1 MLFLLYLCLR
11 ITTVYLS
18 TPLPMKINSFITIV
32 SFIAL
37 VSCVQHKKM
46 TKTSEYQF
54 TNKLINETSPYLLQH
69 AHNPVNWYPWGQEAL
84 DKAKKENKLI
94 IISVGYA
101 ACHWCHVMEHESF
114 EDVEVANFM
123 NENFVAIK
131 VDREER
137 PDIDQ
142 IYMDAV
148 QLITGSGGWPLNCIA
163 LPDGRPIYGGTY
175 FPKNQWLDV
184 LTKISDFVKTNPEK
198 TERQAKQLTNGI
210 QANELNLLSTEQKDV
225 SMADLNLIFENWKT
239 SIDSENGGYKGAPKF
254 PLPVG
259 YQFLLHYNFLNPNS
273 EALEAVTLTL
283 DKMANGGI
291 YDQIGGG
298 FSRYATDERW
308 NIPHFEKM
316 LYDNSQLVSLYVAAY
331 KHTKNENYKTII
343 KETLDFIQREL
354 TSEDGGF
361 YASLDADSEGEEGK
375 YYVWSQQEIQQIL
388 GDDAKLILDYYN
400 IEANG
405 NWENGINILF
415 KTETDTTISKRYKY
429 SVNELKTLVSKA
441 KKQLLAERE
450 TRIKPALDDKIITS
464 WNALML
470 KAYVDAYTIFDD
482 QTYLD
487 TALKNAN
494 FINTNVRSSD
504 DRLSRSYKNSKATI
518 NGFLDDYAFT
528 IEAFIALYQS
538 TFDEKWLES
547 AKKLTDYVIEHFY
560 DPESSMFY
568 YTSDV
573 DQKLIV
579 RKMEI
584 SDNVMPASNSQM
596 AKNLF
601 VLGQYYFDSDYVAR
615 SRQMLNTVKE
625 NTIKGGPYYS
635 NWDIL
640 MSWFI
645 SPPYSVVILGDDFES
660 KRHALNAQYYPNVF
674 LSGGNKEGQLALLEN
689 KLIPGQTTIYVC
701 QNNSC
706 KYPVTNVNE
715 AMKQLIVN

>member
-1 MLFLLYLCLR
+1 
-11 ITTVYLS
+11 
-18 TPLPMKINSFITIV
+18 
-32 SFIAL
+32 
-37 VSCVQHKKM
+37 M
-46 TKTSEYQF
+46 TKTSEHQF

-84 DKAKKENKLI
+84 EKAKKENKLI

-123 NENFVAIK
+123 NDNFVAIK

-198 TERQAKQLTNGI
+198 TEQQAKQLTNGI

-259 YQFLLHYNFLNPNS
+259 YQFLLHYNFLNPNP

-316 LYDNSQLVSLYVAAY
+316 LYDNSQLVSLYAAAY
-331 KHTKNENYKTII
+331 KYTKNENYKTII
-343 KETLDFIQREL
+343 AETLDFIQREL
-354 TSEDGGF
+354 TSDDGGF

-388 GDDAKLILDYYN
+388 GDDAKLILDYYT

-415 KTETDTTISKRYKY
+415 KTEADTTIAERYNR
-429 SVNELKTLVSKA
+429 SESELKSLVSSA

-487 TALKNAN
+487 TALKTAN

-504 DRLSRSYKNSKATI
+504 DRLSRSYKNGKASI

-547 AKKLTDYVIEHFY
+547 AKKLTDYVILHFY
-560 DPESSMFY
+560 DSDSGMFY

-601 VLGQYYFDSDYVAR
+601 VLGQYYYDSDYVAR

-625 NTIKGGPYYS
+625 NTIKGGTYYS
-635 NWDIL
+635 NWDVL

-645 SPPYSVVILGDDFES
+645 SPPYSVAILGDDFES
-660 KRHALNAQYYPNVF
+660 KRKALNAQYYPNVF
-674 LSGGNKEGQLALLEN
+674 FSGGNKEGQLALLEN

-706 KYPVTNVNE
+706 KYPVTDVNE
-715 AMKQLIVN
+715 AMKQLLVN

>member
-1 MLFLLYLCLR
+1 
-11 ITTVYLS
+11 
-18 TPLPMKINSFITIV
+18 
-32 SFIAL
+32 
-37 VSCVQHKKM
+37 M
-46 TKTSEYQF
+46 TKTSEHQF
-54 TNKLINETSPYLLQH
+54 TNELINETSPYLLQH

-84 DKAKKENKLI
+84 DKAQKENKLI

-123 NENFVAIK
+123 NDNFVAIK

-198 TERQAKQLTNGI
+198 TEKQAQQLTNGI
-210 QANELNLLSTEQKDV
+210 QANELNLLSTEKKDV
-225 SMADLNLIFENWKT
+225 SMTDLDLIFENWKT
-239 SIDSENGGYKGAPKF
+239 SIDTKNGGYKGAPKF

-298 FSRYATDERW
+298 FSRYATDELW

-316 LYDNSQLVSLYVAAY
+316 LYDNSQLVSLYAAAY

-343 KETLDFIQREL
+343 AETLDFIQREL

-375 YYVWSQQEIQQIL
+375 YYVWSQQELQQIL
-388 GDDAKLILDYYN
+388 GDDVELILDYYN
-400 IEANG
+400 IETNG

-415 KTETDTTISKRYKY
+415 KTEADTTISERYNR
-429 SVNELKTLVSKA
+429 SESELKSLVSNA

-504 DRLSRSYKNSKATI
+504 DRLSRSYKNGKASI

-547 AKKLTDYVIEHFY
+547 AKKLTDYVILHFY
-560 DPESSMFY
+560 DSESGMFY

-601 VLGQYYFDSDYVAR
+601 VLGQYYYDSDYVAR

-625 NTIKGGPYYS
+625 NTIKGGTYYS
-635 NWDIL
+635 NWDVL

-645 SPPYSVVILGDDFES
+645 SPPYSVAILGDDFES
-660 KRHALNAQYYPNVF
+660 KRKALNAQYYPNVF
-674 LSGGNKEGQLALLEN
+674 FSGGNKEGQLALLEN

-706 KYPVTNVNE
+706 KYPVTDVNE
-715 AMKQLIVN
+715 AMKQLLVN

>member
-1 MLFLLYLCLR
+1 ML
-11 ITTVYLS
+11 
-18 TPLPMKINSFITIV
+18 V
-32 SFIAL
+32 SFIYL
-37 VSCVQHKKM
+37 VSCRQHKKM
-46 TKTSEYQF
+46 TKTSEHQF
-54 TNKLINETSPYLLQH
+54 TNELINETSPYLLQH

-84 DKAKKENKLI
+84 DKAQKENKLI

-198 TERQAKQLTNGI
+198 TEKQAQQLTNGI
-210 QANELNLLSTEQKDV
+210 QANELNLLSTEKKDV
-225 SMADLNLIFENWKT
+225 SMTDLDLIFENWKT
-239 SIDSENGGYKGAPKF
+239 SIDTINGGYKGAPKF

-259 YQFLLHYNFLNPNS
+259 YQFLLHYNFLNPNL

-298 FSRYATDERW
+298 FSRYATDELW

-316 LYDNSQLVSLYVAAY
+316 LYDNSQLVSLYTAAY

-343 KETLDFIQREL
+343 AETLDFIQREL
-354 TSEDGGF
+354 TSVDGGF

-375 YYVWSQQEIQQIL
+375 YYVWSQQELQQIL
-388 GDDAKLILDYYN
+388 GDDAELILDYYN
-400 IEANG
+400 IETNG

-415 KTETDTTISKRYKY
+415 KTEADTTIAERYNR
-429 SVNELKTLVSKA
+429 SESELKSLVSNA

-504 DRLSRSYKNSKATI
+504 DRLSRSYKNGKASI

-547 AKKLTDYVIEHFY
+547 AKKLTDYVILHFY
-560 DPESSMFY
+560 DSESGMFY

-601 VLGQYYFDSDYVAR
+601 VLGQYYYDSDYVAR
-615 SRQMLNTVKE
+615 SRQMLSTVKE
-625 NTIKGGPYYS
+625 NTIKGGTYYS
-635 NWDIL
+635 NWDVL

-645 SPPYSVVILGDDFES
+645 SPPYSVAILGDDFES
-660 KRHALNAQYYPNVF
+660 KRKALNAQYYPNVF
-674 LSGGNKEGQLALLEN
+674 FSGGNKEGQLALLEN
-689 KLIPGQTTIYVC
+689 KLISGQTTIYVC

-706 KYPVTNVNE
+706 KYPVTDVNE
-715 AMKQLIVN
+715 AMKQLITKKML

>member
-1 MLFLLYLCLR
+1 
-11 ITTVYLS
+11 
-18 TPLPMKINSFITIV
+18 
-32 SFIAL
+32 
-37 VSCVQHKKM
+37 
-46 TKTSEYQF
+46 
-54 TNKLINETSPYLLQH
+54 
-69 AHNPVNWYPWGQEAL
+69 
-84 DKAKKENKLI
+84 
-94 IISVGYA
+94 
-101 ACHWCHVMEHESF
+101 MEHESF

-123 NENFVAIK
+123 NDNFVAIK

-184 LTKISDFVKTNPEK
+184 LTKISDYVKNNPEK
-198 TERQAKQLTNGI
+198 TEKQAQQLTNGI
-210 QANELNLLSTEQKDV
+210 QANELNLLSTENKDV
-225 SMADLNLIFENWKT
+225 SMTDLDLIFENWKT
-239 SIDSENGGYKGAPKF
+239 SIDTINGGYKGAPKF

-298 FSRYATDERW
+298 FSRYATDELW

-316 LYDNSQLVSLYVAAY
+316 LYDNSQLVSLYAAAY

-343 KETLDFIQREL
+343 AETLDFIQREL
-354 TSEDGGF
+354 TSVDGGF

-375 YYVWSQQEIQQIL
+375 YYVWSQQELQQIL
-388 GDDAKLILDYYN
+388 SDDAELILDYYN
-400 IEANG
+400 IETNG
-405 NWENGINILF
+405 NLENGINILF
-415 KTETDTTISKRYKY
+415 KTEADTTIAERYNL
-429 SVNELKTLVSKA
+429 SESELKSLVSNA

-494 FINTNVRSSD
+494 FINKNVRSSD
-504 DRLSRSYKNSKATI
+504 DRLSRSYKNGKASI

-547 AKKLTDYVIEHFY
+547 AKKLTDYVILHFY
-560 DPESSMFY
+560 DSESGMFF
-568 YTSDV
+568 YTSDL

-601 VLGQYYFDSDYVAR
+601 VLGQYYYDSDYVAR

-625 NTIKGGPYYS
+625 NTTKGGTYYS
-635 NWDIL
+635 NWDVL

-645 SPPYSVVILGDDFES
+645 SPPYSVAILGDDFES
-660 KRHALNAQYYPNVF
+660 KLKALNAQYYPNVF
-674 LSGGNKEGQLALLEN
+674 FSGGNKEGQLALLEN
-689 KLIPGQTTIYVC
+689 KLISGQTTIYVC

-706 KYPVTNVNE
+706 KYPVTDVNE
-715 AMKQLIVN
+715 AMKQLITK